1 MLHSEQCG
9 LVLWPNLSSLCSVNK
24 AAGRERSG
32 KSGALMTRCG
42 PLMITLALHY
52 LCDVVVIMHTSM
64 ATVMEFFRGAVEIQ

>member
-52 LCDVVVIMHTSM
+52 LCDVVVIRNAQWS
-64 ATVMEFFRGAVEIQ
+64 EILEGEGN